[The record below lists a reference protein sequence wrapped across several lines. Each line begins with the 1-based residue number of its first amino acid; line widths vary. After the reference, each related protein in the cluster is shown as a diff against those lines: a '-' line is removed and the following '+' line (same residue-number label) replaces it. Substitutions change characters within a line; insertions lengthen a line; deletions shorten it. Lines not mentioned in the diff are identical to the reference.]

1 MSETEQQR
9 QPMEAAPLR
18 IAVLETGTTRPALR
32 EAYGSYPEMLIDL
45 ISGEMPGA
53 LFTSVSVVNGDSVP
67 DAKEYDGYVIMGSR
81 HSVHDDFPWI
91 NALKKLSQDCASR
104 AIPQVGICF
113 GHQLIAEA
121 LGGRVEHSAN
131 GWIAGLQT
139 YSILGTDDDGD
150 LVTISSLAYHQEQVA
165 VAADSARV
173 VLAADTCPLAGL
185 VYEDKNAF
193 SVQCHPEFL
202 TAYASGLIKATI
214 GDPLEP
220 AFAEHALN
228 SLATPP
234 HRQRMARAIAIAL
247 TGNGTAAIV
256 HALADDPAREQIDP

>member
-1 MSETEQQR
+1 MSNTEQQG
-9 QPMEAAPLR
+9 QPHAAIALR

-32 EAYGSYPEMLIDL
+32 EAHGNYPEMLIDL
-45 ISGEMPGA
+45 ISDEMPGM
-53 LFTSVSVVNGDSVP
+53 LFTSISVVNGDSVP

-91 NALKKLSQDCASR
+91 SALKKLSRDCAER

-139 YSILGTDDDGD
+139 YSVLGSHDHGD
-150 LVTISSLAYHQEQVA
+150 LVTVSSLAYHQEQV
-165 VAADSARV
+165 VEAAAGARV
-173 VLAADTCPLAGL
+173 VLAADSCPLAGL
-185 VYEDKNAF
+185 VYEGKNAF
-193 SVQCHPEFL
+193 SVQCHPEFR
-202 TAYASGLIKATI
+202 TAYASGLIQATR

-220 AFAEHALN
+220 AFAEQALAP
-228 SLATPP
+228 LTTPP
-234 HRQRMARAIAIAL
+234 HRQRMARAIAAAL
-247 TGNGTAAIV
+247 TGDDTVAIV
-256 HALADDPAREQIDP
+256 RALADGSPA